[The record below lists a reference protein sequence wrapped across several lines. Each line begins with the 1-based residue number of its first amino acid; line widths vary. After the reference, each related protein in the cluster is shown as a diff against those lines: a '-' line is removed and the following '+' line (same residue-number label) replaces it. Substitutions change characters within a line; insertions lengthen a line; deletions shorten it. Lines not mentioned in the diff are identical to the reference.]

1 VTQSPSSRP
10 DPALSFSSARPASAA
25 LPNKPNLRATQR
37 HLTTPEQRD
46 RALLVRA
53 DSHNAGQVLKLD
65 GDRFGL
71 GRHPDNEAC
80 IDDDGISRFH
90 ARISIDR
97 TKESRSGAPTY
108 WLEDLGSSN
117 GTYINGR
124 RITSCELNNGDTLNL
139 GPRVSF
145 RFSAATEHEE
155 RVLKQLYE
163 SSVRDPL
170 TGTFNRHYFSSQLQ
184 GELAYAARHDTALSL
199 VLLDID
205 FFKKVN
211 DTHGHLGG
219 DAALVHLATVFA
231 NSLRTEDLL
240 ARYGGEEFVI
250 LLRAIPVDRARFVA
264 ERLRVSLESQP
275 VTHGE
280 ISFPITA
287 SFGCASLACCS
298 QATPEALLEL
308 ADERLYQA
316 KEAGRN
322 RVVAGD

>member
-1 VTQSPSSRP
+1 VPKLP
-10 DPALSFSSARPASAA
+10 FSSARPASAA
-25 LPNKPNLRATQR
+25 LPHKTNLRATQR
-37 HLTTPEQRD
+37 HLATPEQRD
-46 RALLVRA
+46 RALLVRT

-71 GRHPDNEAC
+71 GRHPDNQAC

-90 ARISIDR
+90 ARISIDGS
-97 TKESRSGAPTY
+97 KY
-108 WLEDLGSSN
+108 WVEDLGSSN

-170 TGTFNRHYFSSQLQ
+170 TGAFNRHYFSSQLTS
-184 GELAYAARHDTALSL
+184 ELAYAARHEQPLS
-199 VLLDID
+199 VILLDID

-219 DAALVHLATVFA
+219 DAALLHLANVFA
-231 NSLRTEDLL
+231 KSLRTEDLL

-250 LLRAIPVDRARFVA
+250 LLRGIPVDRAVAVA
-264 ERLRVSLESQP
+264 ERLRISLESQP

-280 ISFPITA
+280 ASFNITA
-287 SFGCASLACCS
+287 SFGCASLACTGS
-298 QATPEALLEL
+298 PVTDVLIEL
-308 ADERLYQA
+308 ADRRLYRA
-316 KEAGRN
+316 KESGRN
-322 RVVAGD
+322 RVVASE

>member
-1 VTQSPSSRP
+1 M
-10 DPALSFSSARPASAA
+10 A
-25 LPNKPNLRATQR
+25 
-37 HLTTPEQRD
+37 TPEQRD
-46 RALLVRA
+46 RALLVRTDA
-53 DSHNAGQVLKLD
+53 SNAGQVLKLD

-71 GRHPDNEAC
+71 GRHPDNQAC

-90 ARISIDR
+90 ARISVDGS
-97 TKESRSGAPTY
+97 KY
-108 WLEDLGSSN
+108 WVEDLGSSN

-170 TGTFNRHYFSSQLQ
+170 TGSFNRHYFSTQLAS
-184 GELAYAARHDTALSL
+184 ELAYAARHEHSLSI

-219 DAALVHLATVFA
+219 DAALVHLANVFGK
-231 NSLRTEDLL
+231 SLRTEDLL

-250 LLRAIPVDRARFVA
+250 LLRGIPVDRATAVA
-264 ERLRVSLESQP
+264 ERLRHSLESQP
-275 VTHGE
+275 VLHGDAC
-280 ISFPITA
+280 FKITA

-298 QATPEALLEL
+298 SPLVDVLIET
-308 ADERLYQA
+308 ADRRLYRA
-316 KEAGRN
+316 KESGRN
-322 RVVAGD
+322 RVIGSD

>member
-1 VTQSPSSRP
+1 VSSQSSQRP
-10 DPALSFSSARPASAA
+10 GPGLPFSSARPAAA
-25 LPNKPNLRATQR
+25 TLPHKTNLRATQR
-37 HLTTPEQRD
+37 HLATPEQRD
-46 RALLVRA
+46 RALLVRT
-53 DSHNAGQVLKLD
+53 DSHNAGQVLKLA

-71 GRHPDNEAC
+71 GRHPDNQAC

-90 ARISIDR
+90 ARISID
-97 TKESRSGAPTY
+97 KSKY
-108 WLEDLGSSN
+108 WVEDLGSSN

-124 RITSCELNNGDTLNL
+124 RITSCELSNGDTLNL

-170 TGTFNRHYFSSQLQ
+170 TGAFNRHYFSSQLTS
-184 GELAYAARHDTALSL
+184 ELAYAARHDQPLSI

-219 DAALVHLATVFA
+219 DTALLHVANVFA
-231 NSLRTEDLL
+231 KSLRTEDLL

-250 LLRAIPVDRARFVA
+250 LLRGIAVDRAVAVA
-264 ERLRVSLESQP
+264 ERLRTSLESQA
-275 VTHGE
+275 VIHGAT
-280 ISFPITA
+280 SFKITA
-287 SFGCASLACCS
+287 SFGCASLACCGS
-298 QATPEALLEL
+298 AVAEVLIEM
-308 ADERLYQA
+308 ADRRLYRA
-316 KEAGRN
+316 KELGRN
-322 RVVAGD
+322 CVVASD

>member
-1 VTQSPSSRP
+1 VSSQSSQH
-10 DPALSFSSARPASAA
+10 PAPKLPFSSARPTSAA
-25 LPNKPNLRATQR
+25 LPHKTNLRATQR
-37 HLTTPEQRD
+37 HLATPEQRD
-46 RALLVRA
+46 RALLVRT

-71 GRHPDNEAC
+71 GRHPDNQAC

-90 ARISIDR
+90 ARISIDGS
-97 TKESRSGAPTY
+97 KF
-108 WLEDLGSSN
+108 WVEDLGSSN

-124 RITSCELNNGDTLNL
+124 RITSCEMSNGDTLNL

-155 RVLKQLYE
+155 RALKQLYE

-170 TGTFNRHYFSSQLQ
+170 TGAFNRHYFSSQLTS
-184 GELAYAARHDTALSL
+184 ELAYAARHEQPLS
-199 VLLDID
+199 VILLDID

-219 DAALVHLATVFA
+219 DAALLHLANVFA
-231 NSLRTEDLL
+231 KSLRTEDLL

-250 LLRAIPVDRARFVA
+250 LLRGIPVDRAMAVA
-264 ERLRVSLESQP
+264 ERLRISLESQA

-280 ISFPITA
+280 TSFNISA
-287 SFGCASLACCS
+287 SFGCASLACTGS
-298 QATPEALLEL
+298 PVTDVLIEL
-308 ADERLYQA
+308 ADRRLYRA
-316 KEAGRN
+316 KELGRN
-322 RVVAGD
+322 RVVASD

>member
-1 VTQSPSSRP
+1 MTPPSSQRP
-10 DPALSFSSARPASAA
+10 EPSLPFSSARPASAA
-25 LPNKPNLRATQR
+25 LPNKTNLRATQR
-37 HLTTPEQRD
+37 HLATPEQRD
-46 RALLVRA
+46 RALLVRT

-71 GRHPDNEAC
+71 GRHPDNQAC

-90 ARISIDR
+90 ARISIDKTR
-97 TKESRSGAPTY
+97 Y
-108 WLEDLGSSN
+108 WVEDLGSSN

-170 TGTFNRHYFSSQLQ
+170 TGAFNRHYFSSQLTS
-184 GELAYAARHDTALSL
+184 ELAYAARHEQALSII
-199 VLLDID
+199 LLDVD

-219 DAALVHLATVFA
+219 DAALVHLANVFGK
-231 NSLRTEDLL
+231 SLRTEDLL
-240 ARYGGEEFVI
+240 ARYGGEEFMI
-250 LLRAIPVDRARFVA
+250 LLRGIPVERAIAVA
-264 ERLRVSLESQP
+264 DRLRQSLESQA
-275 VTHGE
+275 VLHGE
-280 ISFPITA
+280 TTFNITA
-287 SFGCASLACCS
+287 SFGCASLACCKAPS
-298 QATPEALLEL
+298 VDVLIET
-308 ADERLYQA
+308 ADRRLYRA
-316 KEAGRN
+316 KEQGRN
-322 RVVAGD
+322 RVIATDD

>member
-1 VTQSPSSRP
+1 VSTPSSQRP
-10 DPALSFSSARPASAA
+10 EPSLPFSSARPSPAA
-25 LPNKPNLRATQR
+25 LPNKTNLRATQR
-37 HLTTPEQRD
+37 HLATPEQRD
-46 RALLVRA
+46 RALLVRT

-71 GRHPDNEAC
+71 GRHPDNQAC

-90 ARISIDR
+90 ARISIDK
-97 TKESRSGAPTY
+97 TKY
-108 WLEDLGSSN
+108 WVEDLGSSN

-124 RITSCELNNGDTLNL
+124 RITSCELSNGDTLNL

-170 TGTFNRHYFSSQLQ
+170 TGAFNRHYFSSQLSS
-184 GELAYAARHDTALSL
+184 ELAYAARHEQPLSI

-219 DAALVHLATVFA
+219 DAALVHLANVFGK
-231 NSLRTEDLL
+231 SLRTEDLL

-250 LLRAIPVDRARFVA
+250 LLRGIPIDRAVAVA
-264 ERLRVSLESQP
+264 ERLRQSLASQA
-275 VTHGE
+275 VAHGE
-280 ISFPITA
+280 TTFHITA
-287 SFGCASLACCS
+287 SFGCASLACCDTP
-298 QATPEALLEL
+298 ATDVLIET
-308 ADERLYQA
+308 ADRRLYRA
-316 KEAGRN
+316 KESGRN
-322 RVVAGD
+322 RVVFTE

>member
-1 VTQSPSSRP
+1 
-10 DPALSFSSARPASAA
+10 LSARPASAA
-25 LPNKPNLRATQR
+25 LPNKTNLRATQR
-37 HLTTPEQRD
+37 HLATPELRD
-46 RALLVRA
+46 RALLVRT

-71 GRHPDNEAC
+71 GRHPDNQAC

-90 ARISIDR
+90 ARISIDGP
-97 TKESRSGAPTY
+97 KY
-108 WLEDLGSSN
+108 WVEDLGSSN

-124 RITSCELNNGDTLNL
+124 RITSCELSNGDTLNL

-145 RFSAATEHEE
+145 RFSAATAHEE
-155 RVLKQLYE
+155 RALKQLYE

-170 TGTFNRHYFSSQLQ
+170 TGAFNRHYFSSQLTI
-184 GELAYAARHDTALSL
+184 EIAYAARHDTPLSI

-219 DAALVHLATVFA
+219 DAALVHLANVFGK
-231 NSLRTEDLL
+231 SLRTEDLL
-240 ARYGGEEFVI
+240 ARYGGEDFVR
-250 LLRAIPVDRARFVA
+250 LLRGIPVDRALAVS

-275 VTHGE
+275 VVYGE
-280 ISFPITA
+280 TSFRITA
-287 SFGCASLACCS
+287 SFGCASLSCCKG
-298 QATPEALLEL
+298 ATPDALFEL
-308 ADERLYQA
+308 TDQRLYRA

-322 RVVAGD
+322 RVIASD